1 MANNPAIAQRVVGFR
16 RALHVAL
23 AALRRRPGGLPSVVV
38 LCLEGFHRLQLDYD
52 SDDAAASSGN
62 DATGTISEDSWAVL
76 RQLVVESD
84 SIDVVLLSSVPIPER
99 FSRPTTVQA
108 WSGHHTLIVP
118 GKSMGGAFLPYAKG
132 GGGFYALN
140 VTLAL
145 DANGRLLPNSSTAA
159 AALLDCV
166 APSDSGVRSRM
177 LQWHGLMDAQLG
189 DAQCP
194 MSNAHSTAH
203 CPMPNAQCPMPNA
216 LCPMPNALCPMPF
229 ARCQMAKPIPQRPMP
244 SARCPTP
251 NALNAQSPYLPG
263 VCVSY
268 IARHRTAGRRAKPLA
283 VHCVP

>member
-1 MANNPAIAQRVVGFR
+1 MELAVITLVDRANLMANNPAIAQRVVGFR

-38 LCLEGFHRLQLDYD
+38 LCLEGFHRLQFDYD

-108 WSGHHTLIVP
+108 WRGHHTLIVP

-159 AALLDCV
+159 AALLDCD

-189 DAQCP
+189 VVGYLDA
-194 MSNAHSTAH
+194 NG
-203 CPMPNAQCPMPNA
+203 
-216 LCPMPNALCPMPF
+216 
-229 ARCQMAKPIPQRPMP
+229 AR
-244 SARCPTP
+244 
-251 NALNAQSPYLPG
+251 
-263 VCVSY
+263 
-268 IARHRTAGRRAKPLA
+268 AGEADTTGR
-283 VHCVP
+283 

>member
-38 LCLEGFHRLQLDYD
+38 LCLEGFHRLQFDYD
-52 SDDAAASSGN
+52 SDDAAASSRN

-159 AALLDCV
+159 AALLDCD

-194 MSNAHSTAH
+194 MPTAH

-216 LCPMPNALCPMPF
+216 QRPMPNAQCPMPNA
-229 ARCQMAKPIPQRPMP
+229 QRPMP
-244 SARCPTP
+244 IAQCRCGG
-251 NALNAQSPYLPG
+251 LPG
-263 VCVSY
+263 
-268 IARHRTAGRRAKPLA
+268 RQRRARRRGRHHGQVRP
-283 VHCVP
+283 